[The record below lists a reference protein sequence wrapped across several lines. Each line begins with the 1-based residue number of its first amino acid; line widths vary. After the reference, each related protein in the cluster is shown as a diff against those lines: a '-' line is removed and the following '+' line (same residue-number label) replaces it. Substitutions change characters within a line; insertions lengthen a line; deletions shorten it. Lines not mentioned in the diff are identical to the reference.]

1 MVVVGTTSA
10 VLASEKKWVQSP
22 EQQYRVADAKTR
34 ISSGKHMTDQSTTV
48 PCVPTRIIV
57 IPRNPWTWMRVKLR
71 RKLRPEFREWLKLS
85 EYNGFIP
92 IHIDSGYC
100 IDRPDFDDQPPYLIA
115 EIEAV

>member
-1 MVVVGTTSA
+1 
-10 VLASEKKWVQSP
+10 
-22 EQQYRVADAKTR
+22 
-34 ISSGKHMTDQSTTV
+34 
-48 PCVPTRIIV
+48 
-57 IPRNPWTWMRVKLR
+57 MRVKLR